1 VIAAANGG
9 HIGGGILIAPDAK
22 ADDGL
27 LDIVVVGHVRKRDL
41 PFRLAGLMQGKIL
54 KFPETKFYRASQV
67 SFSSPGMRLNI
78 DGEII
83 SAPQAQVKILP
94 GALLVHR

>member
-1 VIAAANGG
+1 MQRFFEK
-9 HIGGGILIAPDAK
+9 K
-22 ADDGL
+22 AFFY
-27 LDIVVVGHVRKRDL
+27 HW
-41 PFRLAGLMQGKIL
+41 RL
-54 KFPETKFYRASQV
+54 FPETKFYRASQV

-83 SAPQAQVKILP
+83 SVPQAQVKILP